1 MHTRTAMMPHPATM
15 PRTKSLGEKELGID
29 ECCSVDER
37 IGDGSRPCGFVAVV
51 AEQLKGQKVPCSSG
65 GVLKVPATYMWV
77 PLTRP
82 ELPSPRKI
90 ECVASHP
97 SNING
102 LKFAWQIEQWHQDT
116 GSLVRCASMRTCTS
130 RLVGSSSTCRKE
142 SFTTHY
148 PPSNMDNRY
157 AH

>member
-65 GVLKVPATYMWV
+65 GVLKY
-77 PLTRP
+77 
-82 ELPSPRKI
+82 LP
-90 ECVASHP
+90 
-97 SNING
+97 
-102 LKFAWQIEQWHQDT
+102 
-116 GSLVRCASMRTCTS
+116 RTCGCLS
-130 RLVGSSSTCRKE
+130 HGQNCHRPGK
-142 SFTTHY
+142 
-148 PPSNMDNRY
+148 SNVLRRIQVILM
-157 AH
+157 A